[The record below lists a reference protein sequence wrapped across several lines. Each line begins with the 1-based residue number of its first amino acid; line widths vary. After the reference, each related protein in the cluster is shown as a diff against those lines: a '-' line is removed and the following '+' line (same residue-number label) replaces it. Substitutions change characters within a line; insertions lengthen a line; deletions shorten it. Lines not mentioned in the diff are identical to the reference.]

1 MTERFRSGDALFACA
16 ADMTIVLWNA
26 EAERLTRIPATD
38 ALGRPCW
45 HVLRGID
52 GRGGVVCHQGCPAA
66 RLVHDRWPAPSRRF
80 FVGRPNGRLPVVE
93 RSVAVEREGEDPVV
107 LHVLATGDGESEE
120 APAGERVLTPRQR
133 QVLELL
139 AEGVPAKLLAR
150 RLGITEVTARNHIHA
165 ILHELRCHSQL
176 EAVAAARRRG
186 LL

>member
-1 MTERFRSGDALFACA
+1 MTARFRSGDALFACA

-26 EAERLTRIPATD
+26 EAERLTGIPAAD

-52 GRGGVVCHQGCPAA
+52 GRGGVVCHRGCPAA
-66 RLVHDRWPAPSRRF
+66 RLVHDGWPTPSRRF
-80 FVGRPNGRLPVVE
+80 FVGQPDGRRPVVE
-93 RSVAVEREGEDPVV
+93 RTVAVDRDGEDPVV
-107 LHVLATGDGESEE
+107 LHVLAGGDGASPES
-120 APAGERVLTPRQR
+120 AAGESALTPRQR

-139 AEGVPAKLLAR
+139 AEGLPAKLIAR
-150 RLGITEVTARNHIHA
+150 RLGITEVTVRNHIHA